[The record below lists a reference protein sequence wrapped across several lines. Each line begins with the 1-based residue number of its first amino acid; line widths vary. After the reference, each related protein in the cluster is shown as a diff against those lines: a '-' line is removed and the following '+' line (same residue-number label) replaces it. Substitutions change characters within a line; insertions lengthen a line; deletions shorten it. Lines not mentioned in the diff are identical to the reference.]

1 MIRQGIYNNRVQV
14 GALRLLGAP
23 KVSLVSLVLAGLLLT
38 LAGGLLASFVIV
50 FLVNRTYSAMAGSL
64 PFIPLPARNQLVSGL
79 LLFVS
84 SVSILLG
91 VLGSMFGLR
100 STK

>member
-1 MIRQGIYNNRVQV
+1 M
-14 GALRLLGAP
+14 LLGP
-23 KVSLVSLVLAGLLLT
+23 ESLFVSLYWQGLLT

-50 FLVNRTYSAMAGSL
+50 FLINRAYSAMSGSL
-64 PFIPLPARNQLVSGL
+64 PFIPLPARSQLVTGL
-79 LLFVS
+79 VLFVS

-91 VLGSMFGLR
+91 VLGSLFGLR